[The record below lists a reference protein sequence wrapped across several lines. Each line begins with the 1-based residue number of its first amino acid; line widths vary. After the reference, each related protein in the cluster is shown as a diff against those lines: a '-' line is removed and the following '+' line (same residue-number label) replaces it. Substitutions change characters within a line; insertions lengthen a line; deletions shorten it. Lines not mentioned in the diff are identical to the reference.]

1 MNGLLLSFFIFSPL
15 LGILLLLLT
24 PKKESRT
31 VQALGLFGTVI
42 PFGIAIVLASTY
54 VSGKSLSIFAE
65 KVNWIQFGNFQGG
78 DKKLFTIYYELGIDG
93 LSLVMMVLTALLG
106 LFAAIAAFSIR
117 KNIKGFYMLLLM
129 LEIGMLGVFA
139 AENLFLFFIFFEITL
154 PPMFL
159 LIGKWGKLSSEK
171 SAYSYLIYNGIG
183 SAILLIVFSILFAK
197 VGTTNIAE
205 LKNILTGVD
214 PAASNVVPSSLQ
226 LGLFVALMI
235 AFAIKLP
242 VFPLHRWMVNV
253 HVEAHPAVVMLH
265 AGVLLKIGAYGIIRF
280 GKGLFPEC
288 FREFAMLLAILGVI
302 NLLYGAFLAL
312 IQTDF
317 RKVLAYSSISHMG
330 IVLMGLA
337 ALNAAGI
344 QGALF
349 QVVSHGLIAALLFFL
364 LGMIE
369 ERFGTSNI
377 TDLGGLA
384 KSVPVLSG
392 FLLAGSM
399 ASLGLPGMSGFVSEF
414 LAFLGLFQG
423 QPIIAAV
430 GVLGIILTAVY
441 VLRAT
446 LQVTF
451 GKREWEGK
459 RDIYGWEYV
468 PVVLLILCI
477 VAIGVMPDLL
487 GDPLQNTLRTLGVK

>member
-1 MNGLLLSFFIFSPL
+1 MNDLLLTFFIFSPL
-15 LGILLLLLT
+15 LGILLLVFT

-31 VQALGLFGTVI
+31 VRALGLFGTAL
-42 PFGIAIVLASTY
+42 PFGIAIVLACTY
-54 VSGKSLSIFAE
+54 ASGKSLSLFDE
-65 KVNWIQFGNFQGG
+65 KVKWIKFGDFAAV
-78 DKKLFTIYYELGIDG
+78 DKRWFSIYYELGIDG
-93 LSLVMMVLTALLG
+93 LSLVMMVLTALLAM
-106 LFAAIAAFSIR
+106 LAAIAAFSIKR
-117 KNIKGFYMLLLM
+117 NLKAFYMLLLM

-139 AENLFLFFIFFEITL
+139 AQNLMLFFIFFEITL

-171 SAYSYLIYNGIG
+171 AAYSYLIYNGIG

-197 VGTTNIAE
+197 TGTTNIAE
-205 LKNILTGVD
+205 LKEILTSVSTGGLL
-214 PAASNVVPSSLQ
+214 VPSGLQ
-226 LGLFVALMI
+226 FGLFLAIMI

-242 VFPLHRWMVNV
+242 IFPLHRWMVNV
-253 HVEAHPAVVMLH
+253 HIEAHPAVVMLH
-265 AGVLLKIGAYGIIRF
+265 AGVLLKIGAYGIVRF
-280 GKGLFPEC
+280 GKGLFPEY
-288 FREFAMLLAILGVI
+288 FREFATILAILGVI

-337 ALNAAGI
+337 ALNAPGT

-364 LGMIE
+364 LGVIE
-369 ERFGTSNI
+369 QRFGTSNI
-377 TDLGGLA
+377 TALGGLA

-392 FLLAGSM
+392 FFLAGGM

-414 LAFLGLFQG
+414 LAFLGLFQEE
-423 QPIIAAV
+423 PVIAAV

-451 GKREWEGK
+451 GKKEWETK
-459 RDIYGWEYV
+459 SDINGWEYV
-468 PVVLLILCI
+468 PVILLIVCI
-477 VAIGVMPDLL
+477 IAIGVMPDIL
-487 GDPLQNTLRTLGVK
+487 GDPLQNTLKTLGVK